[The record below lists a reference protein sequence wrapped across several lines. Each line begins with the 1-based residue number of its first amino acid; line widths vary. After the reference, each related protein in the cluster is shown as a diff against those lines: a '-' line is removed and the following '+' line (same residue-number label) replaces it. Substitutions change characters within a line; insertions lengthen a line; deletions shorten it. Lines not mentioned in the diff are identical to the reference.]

1 MVRWIVIG
9 AVGVIVFTI
18 YALVDLFMTHTPRVR
33 AFPKPIWI
41 FVIVALPVV
50 GPLLWLFV
58 GKATNGRKKPTTR
71 GGRAPDDDPLFL
83 GNLDREGSDERIR
96 RLEEELRKL
105 DDEALNEGGAP
116 DTTTPKEDT
125 PDQDTPDQDTPDEDL
140 PPTKS

>member
-9 AVGVIVFTI
+9 AVGVVAFTI

-41 FVIVALPVV
+41 IVVVALPVI

-58 GKATNGRKKPTTR
+58 GKAKTRRIKP
-71 GGRAPDDDPLFL
+71 GSGPGRAPDDDPRFL

-105 DDEALNEGGAP
+105 DEEAEKDPPAPESDSSSDE
-116 DTTTPKEDT
+116 DDT
-125 PDQDTPDQDTPDEDL
+125 PDKDQ
-140 PPTKS
+140 PPSRS